1 VVGGAGESGCVRW
14 LRSEQVV
21 YQKGYLE
28 RMHYRKYVALGDSC
42 AEGLDDPYP
51 DGTGYR
57 GFTDLLAEQLAAASP
72 SLRYANLAVR
82 GRRMDQILTE
92 QVPLAAELRPD
103 LVTLFGGGNDV
114 LQGRWQTTADALE
127 ATVATMSEVAR
138 TVVLFTLPDIARLPG
153 LGRLRP
159 RVIQLNELLVST
171 AARHGA
177 ILVDVREDASCHDP
191 RLYGEDRLHLGPLG
205 HQRVAAHALTALGRP
220 PTTNWLD
227 PLPPLENEPL
237 WRTAARHWLWLRHHV
252 YPAVHG
258 TIRNKLSG
266 RQPGDG
272 FLPKRP
278 ELARV
283 IAR

>member
-1 VVGGAGESGCVRW
+1 
-14 LRSEQVV
+14 
-21 YQKGYLE
+21 
-28 RMHYRKYVALGDSC
+28 
-42 AEGLDDPYP
+42 
-51 DGTGYR
+51 
-57 GFTDLLAEQLAAASP
+57 
-72 SLRYANLAVR
+72 
-82 GRRMDQILTE
+82 
-92 QVPLAAELRPD
+92 
-103 LVTLFGGGNDV
+103 
-114 LQGRWQTTADALE
+114 
-127 ATVATMSEVAR
+127 
-138 TVVLFTLPDIARLPG
+138 
-153 LGRLRP
+153 
-159 RVIQLNELLVST
+159 
-171 AARHGA
+171 
-177 ILVDVREDASCHDP
+177 
-191 RLYGEDRLHLGPLG
+191 
-205 HQRVAAHALTALGRP
+205 VAAHALTALGRP